1 MDIHGLLSFIFLK
14 VKEFIIFYLCILLG
28 EWFAE
33 KHGWNLF
40 ERAWLITII
49 ALSIITF
56 VFWAYFGRSLR
67 WF

>member
-1 MDIHGLLSFIFLK
+1 VDIHGLLSFIFLK

-28 EWFAE
+28 EWFADRQ
-33 KHGWNLF
+33 GWNLF
-40 ERAWLITII
+40 DRAWLITII
-49 ALSIITF
+49 SLSIITF